1 MHKSKKLLLI
11 SVLIIVVL
19 ALLVLLLIPK
29 FEKQIVYKTEYE
41 EIVEKYA
48 EEYNIDKYLIYAVI
62 KTESDFDEKATS
74 NVGARGLMQI
84 MPDAY
89 DWVKFRLKDKRE
101 ITYDDMYKAEYNI
114 EYCSYMLKF
123 LLERYSDKSLAIA
136 AYHGGMTQ
144 VDNWISDGKIKDN
157 GKAVTAFPS
166 KTTGH
171 YVNKVTKAYE
181 SYKNLYDNK

>member
-1 MHKSKKLLLI
+1 MHKSKKLLI
-11 SVLIIVVL
+11 TSVLIIIVI
-19 ALLVLLLIPK
+19 ALLVLLLTPK
-29 FEKQIVYKTEYE
+29 YEKEIVYKTEYKD
-41 EIVEKYA
+41 IVEKYA
-48 EEYNIDKYLIYAVI
+48 KEYNVDKYLIYAVI
-62 KTESDFDEKATS
+62 KTESNFEEKATS

-89 DWVKFRLKDKRE
+89 NWVKYRLKDERE

-123 LLERYSDKSLAIA
+123 LLDRYSDKSLAIA

-144 VDNWISDGKIKDN
+144 VDKWVSDGKIKNN
-157 GKAVTAFPS
+157 GKSVKEFPS
-166 KTTGH
+166 KTTDH
-171 YVNKVTKAYE
+171 YVKKVTKAYE

>member
-1 MHKSKKLLLI
+1 MHKTKRLLII
-11 SVLIIVVL
+11 SVLIIIIVVL
-19 ALLVLLLIPK
+19 LGLLIIPK
-29 FEKQIVYKTEYE
+29 YEREFVYKTEYK

-48 EEYNIDKYLIYAVI
+48 KEYKIDKYLIYAVM
-62 KTESDFDEKATS
+62 KTESNFDEKATS

-89 DWVKFRLKDKRE
+89 DWVKYRLKDKRE

-123 LLERYSDKSLAIA
+123 LLDKYSDKSLAIA

-144 VDNWISDGKIKDN
+144 VDKWISDGKIKNN
-157 GKAVTAFPS
+157 GKSVKVFPS

-171 YVNKVTKAYE
+171 YVKKVTKAYE